1 MASTSLSQPSMAR
14 SNTLRFINPL
24 RYILPRTIATKLSM
38 ISVVAFII
46 MVIFG
51 ALLFLTQRS
60 LTNSLQA
67 VSLLHQET
75 QRSSDLLRDVQA
87 AEDNLSEVI
96 QNDRIDLIG
105 RVLAE
110 NEALL
115 ADFSSYRSVA
125 EEFNL
130 SADINF
136 ATENE
141 PLFNNIRRDIFSS
154 VTFYRD
160 GDVQTANELQ
170 DSINRNIEHLIEGL
184 DRSATQRS
192 FLLAGE
198 IEATTELQVR
208 LSSIT
213 FTLLIIGTLTL
224 VSVTYGIARSISNN
238 IKQLQET
245 AVKFQGGDYNERAR
259 LNTRD
264 EIGQLASSFN
274 EMAASIQER
283 EVELVKARTI
293 AQTAA
298 TLADENSQ
306 LKSEF
311 LSTMSHEL
319 RTPLNAIEGFTSIM
333 LSGMGI
339 ELSPRAEDMVRRV
352 SSNSKRLLS
361 LINDFLD
368 LSRIESGR
376 MDIVQMPIS
385 PQDIAQSWENEV
397 GILAEAKDIDFV
409 VNVSPQLPAMILGD
423 EDALSKITINLLSNA
438 FKFTHEGRVTL
449 NLERDDDNWV
459 ISVSDSGI
467 GIPAHSR
474 EYIFDEFRQV
484 DGSTMRE
491 YGGTGLGLSLVQ
503 KLSRIMGGYVTLH
516 SELGEGSTFI
526 VTLPLQVPEEI
537 LSQGAIS

>member
-1 MASTSLSQPSMAR
+1 MASTSLSQTSMTR

-38 ISVVAFII
+38 ISVVAFTI
-46 MVIFG
+46 MVILG
-51 ALLFLTQRS
+51 GLLFFSQRS
-60 LTNSLQA
+60 LSNSLQTM
-67 VSLLHQET
+67 SLLHQET

-87 AEDNLSEVI
+87 TEDNLSEVI
-96 QNDRIDLIG
+96 QDDRTDLIG
-105 RVLAE
+105 QVLAE

-115 ADFSSYRSVA
+115 ADFSTYRSVA

-130 SADINF
+130 TADINF
-136 ATENE
+136 TDENE

-154 VTFYRD
+154 VTSYRT
-160 GDVQTANELQ
+160 GNVETAVALQ
-170 DSINRNIEHLIEGL
+170 DTINRNIEHLIEGL
-184 DRSATQRS
+184 DRSAVQRS
-192 FLLAGE
+192 FLLAE
-198 IEATTELQVR
+198 ELEDSIDLQVQ
-208 LSSIT
+208 LSNIT
-213 FTLLIIGTLTL
+213 FALLIIGTLLL
-224 VSVTYGIARSISNN
+224 VSITYGIARSLSNN

-245 AVKFQGGDYNERAR
+245 AAKFQSGDYEERAR

-283 EVELVKARTI
+283 EVELVKARI
-293 AQTAA
+293 EAQGAA
-298 TLADENSQ
+298 IRADENSQ

-376 MDIVQMPIS
+376 MDIVRMPIS
-385 PQDIAQSWENEV
+385 PLGLAQSWENEV

-409 VNVSPQLPAMILGD
+409 VSVSPQLPTMILGD

-438 FKFTHEGRVTL
+438 FKFTHEGRVSL
-449 NLERDDDNWV
+449 NLERADDNWV
-459 ISVSDSGI
+459 ISVSDTGI

-503 KLSRIMGGYVTLH
+503 KLSRIMGGHVTLH

-526 VTLPLQVPEEI
+526 VTLPLKVPEEI
-537 LSQGAIS
+537 LSKGAIL

>member
-1 MASTSLSQPSMAR
+1 MASTSLSQASMTR
-14 SNTLRFINPL
+14 SNTLRFMNPL

-38 ISVVAFII
+38 ISIVAFTI

-51 ALLFLTQRS
+51 TLLFVTQRS

-87 AEDNLSEVI
+87 AEDSLSEVI
-96 QNDRIDLIG
+96 QNDRTDLIG

-136 ATENE
+136 STENE

-160 GDVQTANELQ
+160 GDVQTAIELQ

-198 IEATTELQVR
+198 IEAATELQVR
-208 LSSIT
+208 LSNIT
-213 FTLLIIGTLTL
+213 FTLLIIGTLIL

-238 IKQLQET
+238 IKRLQET
-245 AVKFQGGDYNERAR
+245 AVKFQGGDYNERAI

-438 FKFTHEGRVTL
+438 FKFTHEGRVLL
-449 NLERDDDNWV
+449 NLERADDNWV
-459 ISVSDSGI
+459 ISVSDTGI